1 MRGTAYSVGT
11 NNTQTLFYKDR
22 PLFGLDIGFNTIK
35 VMQLESEGKKT
46 VVSGYGVTNFDSE
59 AIKDGVIVNYEA
71 LAQAAVE
78 LFDKNII
85 GAIST
90 RRVAATI
97 PASKAY
103 SRVMTV
109 PLKLS
114 KKELDEAV
122 RNEAQQYIPIPLEE
136 LYLDYTATGVLGE
149 NREVLVVGAP
159 KIIVDSYMKFFQ
171 LLGLDVC
178 ALETTI
184 SAASRIIAKAE
195 NSDDIPTI
203 LIDLGSL
210 SVDLTVFDKNLVVNG
225 TIPGGG
231 DDFSTRIA
239 ETLKVDKG
247 EANTLKTKYGLGVS
261 KQQTQIREALKPQL
275 ESLIKEIRRVVRYYE
290 ERTEGKGTIGQII
303 TMGGGANM
311 PGLVDYLTDNLRI
324 PTRMC
329 NFWSEFTLN
338 DIQPPHEAE
347 RSLYVTVAGAAIV
360 DPKEI
365 WK

>member
-1 MRGTAYSVGT
+1 MGKSD
-11 NNTQTLFYKDR
+11 TQTLFYKDK

-35 VMQLESEGKKT
+35 VMQIYSDGKSNS
-46 VVSGYGVTNFDSE
+46 VGGYGVIKFDSN
-59 AIKDGVIVNYEA
+59 AIKEGVIEDYEA
-71 LAQAAVE
+71 LAKAAVE

-85 GAIST
+85 GTITT
-90 RRVAATI
+90 RRVAATL

-103 SRVMTV
+103 QRVMSV
-109 PLKLS
+109 PAKLS
-114 KKELDEAV
+114 RKELDEAV
-122 RNEAQQYIPIPLEE
+122 RSEAEQYIPIPLDD
-136 LYLDYTATGVLGE
+136 LYLDYTATTNIGD
-149 NREVLVVGAP
+149 NREVLVVAIP
-159 KIIVDSYMKFFQ
+159 KNIVDSYMKFFAV
-171 LLGLDVC
+171 LGLEVC

-231 DDFSTRIA
+231 DDFSNRIA
-239 ETLKVDKG
+239 EILSIEKA

-261 KQQTQIREALKPQL
+261 KNQAEIREALKPQL
-275 ESLIKEIRRVVRYYE
+275 DSLIKEIRRVVRYYE
-290 ERTEGKGTIGQII
+290 ERTEGASTIGQII

-329 NFWSEFTLN
+329 NFWSEFEL
-338 DIQPPHEAE
+338 DKLQPPHEAE
-347 RSLYVTVAGAAIV
+347 RSLYVTVAGAAII

-365 WK
+365 WR

>member
-1 MRGTAYSVGT
+1 MSS
-11 NNTQTLFYKDR
+11 NTQTLFYKDK

-35 VMQLESEGKKT
+35 VMQVENNGKT
-46 VVSGYGVTNFDSE
+46 TNVNGYGVINFDAE
-59 AIKDGVIVNYEA
+59 AIKEGVITDYEA
-71 LAQAAVE
+71 LAKAAVE

-85 GAIST
+85 GTIST

-97 PASKAY
+97 PAAKAY
-103 SRVMTV
+103 SRVMTA
-109 PLKLS
+109 PAKLS
-114 KKELDEAV
+114 RKELDEAV
-122 RNEAQQYIPIPLEE
+122 RAEAEQYIPIPLEE
-136 LYLDYTATGVLGE
+136 LYLDYTTTTTLGD
-149 NREVLVVGAP
+149 NREVLVVGVP
-159 KIIVDSYMKFFQ
+159 KTIVDSYIKFFE
-171 LLGLDVC
+171 LIGLEVC

-231 DDFSTRIA
+231 DDFSNRIA
-239 ETLKVDKG
+239 EQLGIDKG

-261 KQQTQIREALKPQL
+261 KKQAEIREALKPQL
-275 ESLIKEIRRVVRYYE
+275 DSLIKEIRRVVRYYE
-290 ERTEGKGTIGQII
+290 ERTEGKSTIGQII

-329 NFWSEFTLN
+329 NFWGEFKL
-338 DIQPPHEAE
+338 DQLQPPHEAE
-347 RSLYVTVAGAAIV
+347 HSLYVTVAGAAIIN
-360 DPKEI
+360 PKEI
-365 WK
+365 WR

>member
-1 MRGTAYSVGT
+1 M
-11 NNTQTLFYKDR
+11 NNTYFYKDK
-22 PLFGLDIGFNTIK
+22 PLFGLDIGFNTLK
-35 VMQLESEGKKT
+35 VMELQTHGKHT
-46 VVSGYGVTNFDSE
+46 AVNGYGVTGFPSE
-59 AIKDGVIVNYEA
+59 AIVDGVITDYEA
-71 LAQAAVE
+71 LAKAAME
-78 LFDKNII
+78 LFSNNII
-85 GAIST
+85 GSIST

-103 SRVMTV
+103 SRVITV
-109 PLKLS
+109 PAKLS
-114 KKELDEAV
+114 HKQMDEAV
-122 RNEAQQYIPIPLEE
+122 RAETEQYIPLPLDE
-136 LYLDYTATGVLGE
+136 LYLDYTSTTTIE
-149 NREVLVVGAP
+149 DSQEVLVVAIP
-159 KIIVDSYMKFFQ
+159 KKIVDSYMRFFD
-171 LLGLDVC
+171 LLGLEVC

-231 DDFSTRIA
+231 DDFSSRIA
-239 ETLKVDKG
+239 EKLGVSKE
-247 EANTLKTKYGLGVS
+247 EANNLKTKYGLGVS
-261 KQQTQIREALKPQL
+261 KKQAQIRESLKPQL
-275 ESLIKEIRRVVRYYE
+275 DSLIKEVRRVVRYYE
-290 ERTEGKGTIGQII
+290 ERTDGKATIGQII

-329 NFWSEFTLN
+329 NFWSNFSL
-338 DIQPPHEAE
+338 DKLQPPHDTE
-347 RSLYVTVAGAAIV
+347 RSLYVTVAGAASI

-365 WK
+365 WR